1 MNKTLGRWNRR
12 RILGVAAAGTAFLA
26 ACRGRTTNSGSA
38 TTEQPQQGGTVTV
51 RQLVDPFDWDV
62 TYLGKNIPN
71 RQGFQHAYGSLL
83 RFKGGPGVKYEDLI
97 LQPGLAERWETPDS
111 QTYIFHMR
119 PGVKFASLDPVS
131 GRALSSADVKFS
143 YEYQSRI
150 GQFGSSKLPAS
161 QNAWMFE
168 GVNAIETPDPATAVV
183 RLDKP
188 FVPFLNYSASWQTPI
203 VPHEIYD
210 VDGNFKNRL
219 IGTGAWQLDTAASQK
234 GSRWVWK
241 RNPNYWDTGK
251 PYIDQITWV
260 IVPDDSAALAAFQTK
275 QLDIMPGPGGN
286 ITPQVV
292 DNLKIQRPD
301 AVIDDHIS
309 VAPWHLYMLVS
320 QPPLNDLRVRQAIS
334 LSFDRDEFVRVMANG
349 KGGWAMAGAFPDTFS
364 QDEIKGLLKQDLAQ
378 AKSLLEASGHGSGLD
393 LEFIYPGNSLG
404 DGFIQAIQLL
414 QSQLKRSGINL
425 VFKSIDKQDWLA
437 RKQAKKYTITTSTK
451 DLAEDIDSYI
461 YAVFYPGS
469 VANYGDVDDPALTTL
484 LDASRREYDPSKRRE
499 IIRQA
504 ARRVNV
510 DQAWALAVYYP
521 NAVDIWQ
528 PRLRNY
534 APTFASASG
543 WPLESSWLA
552 S

>member
-1 MNKTLGRWNRR
+1 MNCPVRTWNRR
-12 RILGVAAAGTAFLA
+12 RVLGAAGAAGALLA
-26 ACRGRTTNSGSA
+26 ACGGRTSTSKPASS
-38 TTEQPQQGGTVTV
+38 EQPQAGGTVTV

-83 RFKGGPGVKYEDLI
+83 RFKGGPGVKFEDLI

-119 PGVKFASLDPVS
+119 NGVKYANLAPVN

-150 GQFGSSKLPAS
+150 GQFGESKLPAS

-168 GVNAIETPDPATAVV
+168 GVKSIETPEPTTAVLH
-183 RLDKP
+183 LDKP
-188 FVPFLNYSASWQTPI
+188 FVPFLNYAASWQTPI
-203 VPHEIYD
+203 VPHEIFD
-210 VDGNFKNRL
+210 IDGNFKNRL
-219 IGTGAWQLDTAASQK
+219 AGTGAWQLDTAASQK

-241 RNPNYWDTGK
+241 RNPAYWDAGK
-251 PYIDQITWV
+251 PFIDQITWV
-260 IVPDDSAALAAFQTK
+260 IVPDDEAAQAAFQTR

-286 ITPQVV
+286 ITPPSVEK
-292 DNLKIQRPD
+292 LKAARPD
-301 AVIDDHIS
+301 AIIDDHIS
-309 VAPWHLYMLVS
+309 VAPWHLYMLTS

-334 LSFDRDEFVRVMANG
+334 LSLDRDEFVRVMANG

-378 AKSLLEASGHGSGLD
+378 AKSLLEAAGHGSGLD
-393 LEFIYPGNSLG
+393 LEFIYPGTSLG
-404 DGFIQAIQLL
+404 DGFIQGIQLL
-414 QSQLKRSGINL
+414 QSQLKRSGIDL
-425 VFKSIDKQDWLA
+425 VFKSIDKQDWLG

-461 YAVFYPGS
+461 YAVFYPNS
-469 VANYGDVDDPALTTL
+469 VANYGDVNDPTLTAM
-484 LDASRREYDPSKRRE
+484 LDASRREEDSAKRRE

-510 DQAWALAVYYP
+510 DQVWALAVYYP

-528 PRLRNY
+528 PRLKNY
-534 APTFASASG
+534 APTFAAASG